1 MFLQPIA
8 WPSRFGAW
16 GWVAACSMAL
26 LAGCSSGPRLNPGE
40 ATSENAVPRF
50 EHQPNRI
57 NPPSYNVL
65 GRTYRVLSNN
75 AGYDAQGVAS
85 WYGPDFQSKSTSS
98 GERYNM
104 YAMTAAHKTLRIP
117 AFVQVTNME
126 NGKQAIV
133 RVNDRGP
140 FVSNRIID
148 LSYAAAK
155 KIGMIG
161 KGTAMVDI
169 KVITPDSPA
178 ATTYIAQ
185 QPAPSPVIA
194 PQAQALAQR
203 LDQNSHLVE
212 TPAPQFSGASAPVAV
227 PQAVWGQDVFIQVGA
242 FSDVANVM
250 NVRRRLELA
259 GLRSVTVMPFGG
271 LSRVRVGPVGSLS
284 EYDQTMDQLRTIG
297 FEHAQMVVE

>member
-1 MFLQPIA
+1 MRA
-8 WPSRFGAW
+8 RFRYFGIW
-16 GWVAACSMAL
+16 LCSGLTLSSLLL
-26 LAGCSSGPRLNPGE
+26 LAGCSTGPRLNPNE
-40 ATSENAVPRF
+40 AATENAVPRF
-50 EHQPNRI
+50 ENQPKRI

-65 GRTYRVLSNN
+65 GRTYHVLSNN
-75 AGYDAQGVAS
+75 TGYDAQGVAS

-117 AFVQVTNME
+117 AYVQVTNLE

-161 KGTAMVDI
+161 RGTAMVDI
-169 KVITPDSPA
+169 KVVTPDNPPVPADLAMQSPQA
-178 ATTYIAQ
+178 VGQTAPM
-185 QPAPSPVIA
+185 QPPSPVIDVAA
-194 PQAQALAQR
+194 PAYSQP
-203 LDQNSHLVE
+203 S
-212 TPAPQFSGASAPVAV
+212 V

-250 NVRRRLELA
+250 NVQRKLEQA
-259 GLRSVTVMPFGG
+259 GLKSVVVVPIGA
-271 LSRVRVGPVGSLS
+271 LSRVRIGPMASLN
-284 EYDQTMDQLRTIG
+284 EFDQTMDQLRIIG
-297 FEHAQMVVE
+297 FENAQMVVEQ

>member
-1 MFLQPIA
+1 M
-8 WPSRFGAW
+8 RFGFRHLGIWLGAS
-16 GWVAACSMAL
+16 VL
-26 LAGCSSGPRLNPGE
+26 LGAMLLSGCSTGPRLNPSE
-40 ATSENAVPRF
+40 ATTENAVPRF
-50 EHQPNRI
+50 ENQPKRI

-65 GRTYRVLSNN
+65 GRTYHVLSNN

-85 WYGPDFQSKSTSS
+85 WYGLDFQSKPTSS

-117 AFVQVTNME
+117 AYVQVTNLE

-161 KGTAMVDI
+161 RGTAMVDI
-169 KVITPDSPA
+169 KVVTPDNPPVPADLAMQSPPPVIVQA
-178 ATTYIAQ
+178 APM
-185 QPAPSPVIA
+185 QPPSPVIEAAA
-194 PQAQALAQR
+194 PAYR
-203 LDQNSHLVE
+203 
-212 TPAPQFSGASAPVAV
+212 PAPATEAPS

-242 FSDVANVM
+242 FSDAANVM
-250 NVRRRLELA
+250 NVQRKLEQA
-259 GLRSVTVMPFGG
+259 GLKSVVVVPIGA
-271 LSRVRVGPVGSLS
+271 LSRVRIGPVASLN
-284 EYDQTMDQLRTIG
+284 EFDQTMDQLRIIG
-297 FEHAQMVVE
+297 FENAQMVVEQ

>member
-1 MFLQPIA
+1 MRAKFRHWRSWQ
-8 WPSRFGAW
+8 GASL
-16 GWVAACSMAL
+16 GLMSLLL
-26 LAGCSSGPRLNPGE
+26 LAGCSIGPRLNPNE
-40 ATSENAVPRF
+40 ATTENAVPRF
-50 EHQPNRI
+50 ENQPQRI

-65 GRTYRVLSNN
+65 GRTYHVLSSN

-117 AFVQVTNME
+117 AYVQVTNLE

-161 KGTAMVDI
+161 RGTAMVDI
-169 KVITPDSPA
+169 KVVTPDNPPVPADLAMQSSPMA
-178 ATTYIAQ
+178 VQTAPV
-185 QPAPSPVIA
+185 QPASPVTEA
-194 PQAQALAQR
+194 AVPAGPPPATPPALA
-203 LDQNSHLVE
+203 
-212 TPAPQFSGASAPVAV
+212 
-227 PQAVWGQDVFIQVGA
+227 QAVWGQDVFIQVGA
-242 FSDVANVM
+242 FSDAANVM
-250 NVRRRLELA
+250 NVQRKLAQA
-259 GLRSVTVMPFGG
+259 GLKPVVVAPVGA
-271 LSRVRVGPVGSLS
+271 LSRVRIGPVASLN
-284 EYDQTMDQLRTIG
+284 EFDQTMDQLRIIG
-297 FEHAQMVVE
+297 FENAQMVVEQ

>member
-1 MFLQPIA
+1 MRYGFWHGGIRL
-8 WPSRFGAW
+8 GASVLL
-16 GWVAACSMAL
+16 GAL
-26 LAGCSSGPRLNPGE
+26 LLSGCSTGPRLNPNE
-40 ATSENAVPRF
+40 AATENAVPRF
-50 EHQPNRI
+50 ENQPKRI

-65 GRTYRVLSNN
+65 GRTYHVLANN
-75 AGYDAQGVAS
+75 DGYDAQGVAS

-117 AFVQVTNME
+117 AYVQVTNLE
-126 NGKQAIV
+126 NGKQAVV

-161 KGTAMVDI
+161 RGTAMVDI
-169 KVITPDSPA
+169 KVVTPDNPPVPADLALRSPQVLVQA
-178 ATTYIAQ
+178 APM
-185 QPAPSPVIA
+185 QPPNPRVAVY
-194 PQAQALAQR
+194 
-203 LDQNSHLVE
+203 
-212 TPAPQFSGASAPVAV
+212 APVDVQPSA

-250 NVRRRLELA
+250 NVQRKLEQA
-259 GLRSVTVMPFGG
+259 GLKSVVVVPIGA
-271 LSRVRVGPVGSLS
+271 LSRVRIGPVASLN
-284 EYDQTMDQLRTIG
+284 EFDQTMDQLRIIG
-297 FEHAQMVVE
+297 FENAQMVVEQ